1 MKKKYIFQIIFSLA
15 FLGLLTKIFFSENDK
30 IRSLN
35 SLMSMDGFNL
45 LLLLIILNLSVS
57 FLFFHIL
64 KTCSQRKVDFIQISS
79 TFLQGGIVNQI
90 IPGSGVVYKYFK
102 YKSEENINIA
112 EYSSSQLIF
121 YIERILAYLLL
132 SVLLGFI
139 TIVSFNANLILFIIF
154 TIFSVG
160 LVFFI
165 RRKNILKFIN
175 KLIRNYEKLK
185 EIASEYS
192 KIKKVIKDNFIYF
205 ILIFVLFLMQAILEC
220 IIFSHVFQIYE
231 YYIDFEISSLLWM
244 TSSLVT
250 ILSFVNFFGFFE
262 IVFAYSST
270 FFDEKFLDI
279 MLMVFG
285 FRVMNLLSQIV
296 IIILFNCY
304 KLINK

>member
-112 EYSSSQLIF
+112 VYSSSQLIF

-165 RRKNILKFIN
+165 RRKDILKFIN

-279 MLMVFG
+279 MIMVFG

>member
-30 IRSLN
+30 IRSLS

-64 KTCSQRKVDFIQISS
+64 KTCSQRKVDFTQISS

-165 RRKNILKFIN
+165 RRKDILKFIN

-279 MLMVFG
+279 MIMVFG

>member
-102 YKSEENINIA
+102 YKSEVNINIA

-165 RRKNILKFIN
+165 RRKDILKFIN

-231 YYIDFEISSLLWM
+231 HDIDFEISSLLWM

-279 MLMVFG
+279 MIMVFG

>member
-112 EYSSSQLIF
+112 VYSSSQLIF

-139 TIVSFNANLILFIIF
+139 TIVSFNANLILFII
-154 TIFSVG
+154 SKYD
-160 LVFFI
+160 
-165 RRKNILKFIN
+165 KN
-175 KLIRNYEKLK
+175 R
-185 EIASEYS
+185 
-192 KIKKVIKDNFIYF
+192 
-205 ILIFVLFLMQAILEC
+205 
-220 IIFSHVFQIYE
+220 
-231 YYIDFEISSLLWM
+231 
-244 TSSLVT
+244 
-250 ILSFVNFFGFFE
+250 
-262 IVFAYSST
+262 
-270 FFDEKFLDI
+270 
-279 MLMVFG
+279 
-285 FRVMNLLSQIV
+285 
-296 IIILFNCY
+296 
-304 KLINK
+304 